1 MYDFE
6 GNEIG
11 AGYPFLYDVLS
22 DSITEGYV
30 MSQTDCIFATSIY
43 LNENG
48 TVREAGHAVNLVGYA
63 TYRDNSTGNTL
74 KFLTNF

>member
-1 MYDFE
+1 M
-6 GNEIG
+6 
-11 AGYPFLYDVLS
+11 
-22 DSITEGYV
+22 
-30 MSQTDCIFATSIY
+30 SIY